1 MHTAFE
7 LKQSMFTVEVS
18 GRASTRD
25 ELLDWEVRDRLGVI
39 INSPF
44 GALGTGLLVLLSV
57 TAFYD
62 MPNQKRRMR
71 PLYPPIYLFHV
82 GRPWGFHG
90 EFDFWPDRKEIV
102 TGRNPADVL
111 RSINSHGITHLAVPD
126 GVPQNSRH
134 RYKEPEE
141 ALDRL
146 KQSYAYAADG
156 SVGGADVHLCTSATA
171 VLRNFDRTVH
181 LADTLT
187 LREKSIAEDP
197 RLREG
202 TPAGED
208 SRRYVTLMRER
219 LEEVSPA
226 DGAVV
231 RAMARIDQAM
241 AAARLDEYLRRIDAK
256 TAIGLLG

>member
-7 LKQSMFTVEVS
+7 LKQSMFSVEV
-18 GRASTRD
+18 GGKASTRD

-44 GALGTGLLVLLSV
+44 GALGAGLLILLSV

-62 MPNQKRRMR
+62 MPTQRRRMR
-71 PLYPPIYLFHV
+71 PLYPSIYLFHV

-102 TGRNPADVL
+102 TGANPADVL

-126 GVPQNSRH
+126 GVPRDSQH

-146 KQSYAYAADG
+146 KQSYAYATDG
-156 SVGGADVHLCTSATA
+156 SARDADVHLQTSATA
-171 VLRNFDRTVH
+171 VLRNFERTVH

-187 LREKSIAEDP
+187 LREKSLAEDP

-219 LEEVSPA
+219 LGEVSPA
-226 DGAVV
+226 DAAVV
-231 RAMARIDQAM
+231 RAAARIDQAI
-241 AAARLDEYLRRIDAK
+241 AAARLDEHLRRIDSK